1 MQKQNVYEEYAVLD
15 SQIKALTA
23 KKDELRADIIDDMMQ
38 RNENKAETAVGSF
51 TIAVLKTWT
60 YTKKVAELE
69 EEYKARKAQ
78 EESTGDAT
86 FVEKP
91 SLRFTQ
97 IKL

>member
-1 MQKQNVYEEYAVLD
+1 MQNVYEEYAVLD

>member
-1 MQKQNVYEEYAVLD
+1 MDKLYESYAVLD

-23 KKDELRADIIDDMMQ
+23 KKDELKEDIINDMIE
-38 RNENKAETAVGSF
+38 RNESKAETAVGSF
-51 TIAVLKTWT
+51 TIAKLKTWK

-69 EEYKARKAQ
+69 EEYKAQKAK
-78 EESTGDAT
+78 EESTGEAS

-91 SLRFTQ
+91 SLRYTQ